1 MTTPDDRP
9 ASDVHIN
16 IKVPQRYI
24 NMTYDYKKDYVSG
37 VDGIIYVTIPPFST
51 KSIRIEVSI
60 RSRSRSQLELELFF
74 SSVEAKKRYQLL

>member
-9 ASDVHIN
+9 ASDVHVN

-37 VDGIIYVTIPPFST
+37 VDGIIYVTIPPFSA

-60 RSRSRSQLELELFF
+60 CRCRSQLELELVL
-74 SSVEAKKRYQLL
+74 SSVKAKQRNQLS